1 MWVSLLV
8 AQYLSGNNALLVL
21 LLLIMPWS
29 HSVTL
34 KPPLNNAY
42 NECANGKSLFI
53 AGHVQG
59 HVLKITTESTAL
71 ETGEPL
77 NLQVLNPK
85 PAEYT

>member
-1 MWVSLLV
+1 MKHSL
-8 AQYLSGNNALLVL
+8 
-21 LLLIMPWS
+21 
-29 HSVTL
+29 TL

-42 NECANGKSLFI
+42 NECANGESLFI

-77 NLQVLNPK
+77 NLQVLNPE
-85 PAEYT
+85 PAEYIRSAECSPCGFAPLV